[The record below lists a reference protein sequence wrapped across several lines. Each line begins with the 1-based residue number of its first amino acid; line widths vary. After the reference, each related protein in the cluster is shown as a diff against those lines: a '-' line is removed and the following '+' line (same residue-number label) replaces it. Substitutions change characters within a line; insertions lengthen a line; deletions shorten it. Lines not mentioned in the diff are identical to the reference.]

1 MGCFFNICCCVPL
14 SYLKCG
20 RARCARERDCRL
32 MLKSTILKQLEKI
45 VGREFTLTAKE
56 DLATYA
62 YDGTTTWS
70 HPPDVVV
77 LPTTKEQISSILKFA
92 NEHRIPVTPRGSGT
106 NISGGSVPI
115 QGGIVLCTT
124 KMNRVLEIN
133 QANLTATVEPGV
145 VLQDLNNLL
154 AKENLFYPPDPQS
167 FLSCTV
173 GGTVAENSGG
183 PLCIKYGVTK
193 QYVLGLEVVLPDG
206 YILNIGGSTVKNR
219 TGYDLVPLF
228 TGSEGTLGIITKI
241 TLRLIPKPAARRTV
255 IAIFDDMTLAGSV
268 VSRILANRIV
278 PAKIEFV
285 DNFVIRRVTML
296 LIDIDGSIA
305 AVESEAKQVL
315 DLLHEGGAAIARM
328 AKDENEANLYWKARS
343 AGFAAI
349 YGAARTV
356 IAEDVT
362 VPRDRLSE
370 FMQKLDT
377 ISKESGFAIV
387 IIGHAGD
394 GNVHPSVFT
403 NSRKKEDL
411 DRLQDTLTAIFE
423 AALELGGT
431 LSGEHGIG
439 LEKKRLLAKALDPR
453 AIDIMK
459 RIKGMLD
466 PNNIMNPDKIWEH

>member
-1 MGCFFNICCCVPL
+1 MWKPEI
-14 SYLKCG
+14 
-20 RARCARERDCRL
+20 
-32 MLKSTILKQLEKI
+32 IKQLETI
-45 VGREFTLTAKE
+45 VGKDSVLTAKE

-77 LPTTKEQISSILKFA
+77 LPTTTDQISSIMKLA
-92 NEHRIPVTPRGSGT
+92 NENRIPVTPRGSGT

-115 QGGIVLCTT
+115 RGGIVLCTS
-124 KMNRVLEIN
+124 KMNRVLDIN
-133 QANLTATVEPGV
+133 RANLTATVEPGV

-193 QYVLGLEVVLPDG
+193 QYILGLEVVLADG
-206 YILNIGGSTVKNR
+206 YVMNIGGSTVKNR
-219 TGYDLVPLF
+219 TGYDLIHLF
-228 TGSEGTLGIITKI
+228 IGSEGTLGLITKI
-241 TLRLIPKPAARRTV
+241 ILRLIPKPAAKRT
-255 IAIFDDMTLAGSV
+255 IFAIFDDMTLAGDV
-268 VSRILANRIV
+268 VSKILANGIV

-285 DNFVIRRVTML
+285 DNFVIRRIEEKMHIGLPVDANTML
-296 LIDIDGSIA
+296 LLDVDGSLA
-305 AVESEAKQVL
+305 AVEDEAKQIL
-315 DLLHEGGAAIARM
+315 ALLKEGGAPISRL
-328 AKDENEANLYWKARS
+328 AKDDAESMMYWKARS

-349 YGAARTV
+349 YSAARTV

-370 FMQKLDT
+370 FIKKLDE
-377 ISKESGFAIV
+377 ISKKSGFAIV
-387 IIGHAGD
+387 LIGHAGD
-394 GNVHPSVFT
+394 GNIHPSVFT
-403 NSRKKEDL
+403 NSREKEDL
-411 DRLQDTLTAIFE
+411 ERLEQTLTDIFE
-423 AALELGGT
+423 AALALGGT

-439 LEKKRLLAKALDPR
+439 LEKQRLLSKALDPR

-459 RIKGMLD
+459 KIKGVLD
-466 PNNIMNPDKIWEH
+466 PNDIMNPDKIWERP

>member
-1 MGCFFNICCCVPL
+1 
-14 SYLKCG
+14 
-20 RARCARERDCRL
+20 
-32 MLKSTILKQLEKI
+32 MLKHEITKQLEGI
-45 VGREFTLTAKE
+45 VGKESVLTARE

-70 HPPDVVV
+70 HNPDVVV
-77 LPTTKEQISSILKFA
+77 LPTTTAQISAVLRLA
-92 NEHRIPVTPRGSGT
+92 NGNRIPVTPRGSGT
-106 NISGGSVPI
+106 NISGGSVPV

-124 KMNRVLEIN
+124 KMNRILEIN
-133 QANLTATVEPGV
+133 KANLIAQVEPGV
-145 VLQDLNNLL
+145 VLQDLNTQL

-167 FLSCTV
+167 FLSCTI

-206 YILNIGGSTVKNR
+206 YVLNIGGSTVKNR

-228 TGSEGTLGIITKI
+228 VGSEGTLGIITKI

-255 IAIFDDMTLAGSV
+255 IAIFDDMTLAGDV

-285 DNFVIRRVTML
+285 DNFVIRRIEEKMQMGLPVDANTML
-296 LIDIDGSIA
+296 LIDADGSLA
-305 AVESEAKQVL
+305 AVESEAKQIL
-315 DLLHEGGAAIARM
+315 DLLNEGGAKIARL
-328 AKDENEANLYWKARS
+328 AKDENEANMYWKARS

-349 YGAARTV
+349 YSAARTV

-362 VPRDRLSE
+362 VPRDRLSD
-370 FMQKLDT
+370 FIKKLDG
-377 ISKESGFAIV
+377 ISKKSGFAIV
-387 IIGHAGD
+387 LIGHAGD
-394 GNVHPSVFT
+394 GNIHPSVFT
-403 NSRKKEDL
+403 NSREKEDL
-411 DRLQDTLTAIFE
+411 ERLQETLTAIFE

-439 LEKKRLLAKALDPR
+439 LEKKRLLARALDPK
-453 AIDIMK
+453 AIEIMK
-459 RIKGMLD
+459 TIKGALD
-466 PNNIMNPDKIWEH
+466 PNNIMNPDKIWEHS